1 MVPVTVVD
9 EEPFQPVVLVP
20 EEALGKLVELGLGI
34 GLVPVIVVSGAIV
47 IPLDIELG

>member
-1 MVPVTVVD
+1 MKKT
-9 EEPFQPVVLVP
+9 FQPVVLVP